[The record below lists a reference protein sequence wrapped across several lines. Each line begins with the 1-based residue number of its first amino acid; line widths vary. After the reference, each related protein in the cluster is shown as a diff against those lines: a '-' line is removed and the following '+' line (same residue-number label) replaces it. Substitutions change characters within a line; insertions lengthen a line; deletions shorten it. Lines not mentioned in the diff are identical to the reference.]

1 MTNEAA
7 VLSALLASANRVTAA
22 DIPALIDEAGRKLG
36 LSGTQVYLADLPQ
49 ARLTPLAHPDPKA
62 PSSNEPIEP
71 TEPSKPIE
79 IEGSTA
85 GLAYRTQRTQPSRD
99 DCTPGC
105 R

>member
-36 LSGTQVYLADLPQ
+36 LSGTQVYLADLQ
-49 ARLTPLAHPDPKA
+49 LARLTPLAHPDPKA
-62 PSSNEPIEP
+62 PSSNEP
-71 TEPSKPIE
+71 TEPNEPNEPIE

-85 GLAYRTQRTQPSRD
+85 GLAYRTQRTQRSRD